1 MDPNQLKKVVIP
13 AVIVAGVI
21 LAVGVLFLLIDPGSG
36 GTSAT
41 GSGSASR
48 GAEPITEG
56 LSNSLPAIGGPDFK
70 TLDGGVK
77 YVDLKVGE
85 GDECKPGAFV
95 VMHYAGWLVDGRE
108 FDCSVRKGEPLKM
121 SLNQLIKG
129 WQIGVPGMKPGG
141 IRRLVIPSEYAYGA
155 KGQRDIP
162 PNSDLVFEVKLLSS
176 K

>member
-1 MDPNQLKKVVIP
+1 MDPSQLKKIVIP

-36 GTSAT
+36 GTTAS
-41 GSGSASR
+41 GSGSR
-48 GAEPITEG
+48 GAEPSTEG
-56 LSNSLPAIGGPDFK
+56 MSNSLPSTGGPDYK

-95 VMHYAGWLVDGRE
+95 VMHYAGWLLDGRE

-141 IRRLVIPSEYAYGA
+141 IRRLVIPSEYAYGPSG
-155 KGQRDIP
+155 KGDIP

>member
-1 MDPNQLKKVVIP
+1 MDPSQLKKIVIP

-21 LAVGVLFLLIDPGSG
+21 IAVGGLFLLIEPGSG
-36 GTSAT
+36 GTTAS
-41 GSGSASR
+41 GSGSR

-56 LSNSLPAIGGPDFK
+56 LSNSLPTTGGDDFK

-95 VMHYAGWLVDGRE
+95 VMHYAGWLLDGRE
-108 FDCSVRKGEPLKM
+108 FDCSVRKGDPLKM

-141 IRRLVIPSEYAYGA
+141 IRRLVIPSEYAYGPNG
-155 KGQRDIP
+155 KGDIP